1 MSLQDDYFDLKASLK
16 GKNKKRFLRIWEA
29 FCEAE
34 AENDELI
41 EISRGV
47 RMMIDATFKRQR
59 RLEEACREDH

>member
-1 MSLQDDYFDLKASLK
+1 VSLQDDYFDLKASLK
-16 GKNKKRFLRIWEA
+16 GENKKRFLRIWEA

-34 AENDELI
+34 AENDELL

-47 RMMIDATFKRQR
+47 RMMIDGVFKRQR